1 MKYILGLAVIMA
13 IWCYYL
19 NYRID
24 VLKEKNNALES
35 EKNALLS
42 DIQRRDENDLEK
54 SERQKQSKELV
65 EKDKSGFSWSYDISG
80 SPLVLQLRKDC
91 KSCSV
96 TTDKLY

>member
-42 DIQRRDENDLEK
+42 DIQRRDKNDLEK

-65 EKDKSGFSWSYDISG
+65 EKDKSGFNWSYDISG